1 MRVVNSYAEVPH
13 PNRGDDRGSRL
24 TDYAVLVGAVILFN
38 NQHVQSACIEQESV
52 GVLGRNLL
60 GDGVICAAPLEPASV
75 RLTVAKKF

>member
-24 TDYAVLVGAVILFN
+24 TDY
-38 NQHVQSACIEQESV
+38 E
-52 GVLGRNLL
+52 VLGRNLL